1 MNIVLIEGHLS
12 SAPRHR
18 DLPSGSVLHSYEVST
33 CDDGVTRSVPVVWLD
48 PVRAPNFSDGDQ
60 VVVVGSIRRRFFRAG
75 GAVASR
81 TEVEAE
87 LVVRPGSARAGRAC
101 AAAVAVASAAPDP
114 PGTSSGATH
123 VGSPGGR

>member
-12 SAPRHR
+12 SAPRRR
-18 DLPSGSVLHSYEVST
+18 DLPSGSALHSYEVST
-33 CDDGVTRSVPVVWLD
+33 SDGGVTRSVPVVWLD
-48 PVRAPNFSDGDQ
+48 PVRPPSLSTGDH

-87 LVVRPGSARAGRAC
+87 LVVRPGSARARRAC
-101 AAAVAVASAAPDP
+101 AEAVASVIPDC
-114 PGTSSGATH
+114 
-123 VGSPGGR
+123 